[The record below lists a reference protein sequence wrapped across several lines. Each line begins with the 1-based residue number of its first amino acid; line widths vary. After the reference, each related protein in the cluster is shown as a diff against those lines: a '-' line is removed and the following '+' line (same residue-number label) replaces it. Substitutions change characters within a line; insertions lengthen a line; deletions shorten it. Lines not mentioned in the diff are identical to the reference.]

1 MSRFDK
7 YFGNIQNKESRFYRR
22 LQDLDDLVY
31 DRYFNEFSGKTS
43 FIAEVLSETNQNT
56 AAEGQGGNSTL
67 YLPIRVRIDGI
78 HTNQIPDPYK
88 EVQALQGEEAAAKFR
103 TLLLSHPL
111 AFPDTEIYSDS
122 AASQPLN
129 RGDRI
134 EVFFAEEGPQN
145 YGRQRGLKY
154 RKVVEPAIAR
164 TVPVG
169 ASIAEIFNEGTGQT
183 VGDFSNFSSLEEI
196 LRPKEN
202 GGARSVDQIAE
213 FIDNPEDLIEG
224 VGYPKTS
231 SEVSNEFNRWSG
243 LVETNPNAL
252 PILTEYWDN
261 IINIGENWYK
271 EDWTPAGT
279 PWSAAFISYILKDS
293 DFRGSAGHLSYF
305 KKNGLANNKWQLF
318 SLIKQGQI
326 KAQVGDILGYDGHS
340 DIVYKIE
347 GDTAHTAG
355 GNLGDTAKEGRKVT
369 LKNGNYIINEANG
382 YVLLL
387 KRI

>member
-7 YFGNIQNKESRFYRR
+7 YFSNIQNKESRFYRR

-31 DRYFNEFSGKTS
+31 DRYFNEFSGKAS

-88 EVQALQGEEAAAKFR
+88 EVLALQGEEAAAKFR
-103 TLLLSHPL
+103 TLFLSHPL
-111 AFPDTEIYSDS
+111 AYPDTEIYSDS

-169 ASIAEIFNEGTGQT
+169 ASIAEIFDQKGTT
-183 VGDFSNFSSLEEI
+183 SIGDVEAQYFNKSTAIAFIDRLAATSYFQGYSIPALAGVAANASAESNFVFDAAGDKRVAGAAERSIETKNGISGKTGKYCSFGFFQLNVCGDGAEGMLIAQSKGWMTVEGKKSAWI
-196 LRPKEN
+196 GNGKEQFVDWIKDLN
-202 GGARSVDQIAE
+202 GINQLSY
-213 FIDNPEDLIEG
+213 
-224 VGYPKTS
+224 VGPRLKS
-231 SEVSNEFNRWSG
+231 MG
-243 LVETNPNAL
+243 L
-252 PILTEYWDN
+252 PI
-261 IINIGENWYK
+261 
-271 EDWTPAGT
+271 GT
-279 PWSAAFISYILKDS
+279 DSAFE
-293 DFRGSAGHLSYF
+293 F
-305 KKNGLANNKWQLF
+305 
-318 SLIKQGQI
+318 
-326 KAQVGDILGYDGHS
+326 
-340 DIVYKIE
+340 
-347 GDTAHTAG
+347 
-355 GNLGDTAKEGRKVT
+355 GNLMTTEFEQP
-369 LKNGNYIINEANG
+369 INEE
-382 YVLLL
+382 L
-387 KRI
+387 KGRERGATAEKILEAYNKSKEEQQ

>member
-7 YFGNIQNKESRFYRR
+7 YFSNIQNKESRFYRR

-43 FIAEVLSETNQNT
+43 FIAEVLSETNQDT

-164 TVPVG
+164 TVPTG
-169 ASIAEIFNEGTGQT
+169 ANIAEIFDQKDITSIGDVEAQYFNKSAAIAFIDRLAATSYFQGYSIPALAGVAANASAESNFVFDAAGDKRVAGAAERSIETRNGISGKTGKYCSFGFFQLNVCGTGAEGMLIAKSKSYMNSDG
-183 VGDFSNFSSLEEI
+183 VWN
-196 LRPKEN
+196 EN
-202 GGARSVDQIAE
+202 GKEQFLDWLT
-213 FIDNPEDLIEG
+213 DLNGINQLSY
-224 VGYPKTS
+224 VGPRLK
-231 SEVSNEFNRWSG
+231 NLG
-243 LVETNPNAL
+243 L
-252 PILTEYWDN
+252 PIGTDSAYEFGDLMTTKFEQP
-261 IINIGENWYK
+261 INK
-271 EDWTPAGT
+271 ELKGRERGATAEK
-279 PWSAAFISYILKDS
+279 ILE
-293 DFRGSAGHLSYF
+293 AY
-305 KKNGLANNKWQLF
+305 NK
-318 SLIKQGQI
+318 S
-326 KAQVGDILGYDGHS
+326 
-340 DIVYKIE
+340 
-347 GDTAHTAG
+347 
-355 GNLGDTAKEGRKVT
+355 KE
-369 LKNGNYIINEANG
+369 EQQ
-382 YVLLL
+382 
-387 KRI
+387 